1 MDPDRRTAVIAGV
14 LFIIATIAALLAA
27 ALTPVLTGA
36 DYLVEVATR
45 SYGIAAF
52 TSGYRGLALSHVQ
65 AMERWKGGLRHS
77 WALASAIQRGT
88 RPASDQK
95 RMSGQW
101 TVLRPDLLPLPTFDP
116 HTPYPHSMVALAVI
130 GLLVLLVAFYAISIY
145 NKLVKLKNLVAE
157 AWSGIDVQ
165 LKKRYDLIPNLVE
178 TVKGYAA
185 HEKETFENV
194 TRARA
199 AAQQATTVEGQ
210 QAAEKQLSGALMN
223 LIAVAERYPDLKA
236 NTNFLELQNM
246 LSVVE
251 GDIEKARRY
260 YNGNVRDQNTLIESF
275 PSNIIANMFSFVK
288 SAFFELDN
296 PAHKENPAVK
306 FS

>member
-1 MDPDRRTAVIAGV
+1 MTPLIVI
-14 LFIIATIAALLAA
+14 
-27 ALTPVLTGA
+27 
-36 DYLVEVATR
+36 
-45 SYGIAAF
+45 
-52 TSGYRGLALSHVQ
+52 LALV
-65 AMERWKGGLRHS
+65 
-77 WALASAIQRGT
+77 
-88 RPASDQK
+88 
-95 RMSGQW
+95 
-101 TVLRPDLLPLPTFDP
+101 V
-116 HTPYPHSMVALAVI
+116 
-130 GLLVLLVAFYAISIY
+130 LVAFYAIGIY

-185 HEKETFENV
+185 HEQETFENV

-210 QAAEKQLSGALMN
+210 QAAENRLNGALMN
-223 LIAVAERYPDLKA
+223 LIAVAERYPELKA

-251 GDIEKARRY
+251 GDIEKSRRY
-260 YNGNVRDQNTLIESF
+260 YNGNVREQNTLIESF
-275 PSNIIANMFSFVK
+275 PSNLIANAFGFVK

-296 PAHKENPAVK
+296 PAHKENPTVK
-306 FS
+306 FA

>member
-1 MDPDRRTAVIAGV
+1 MTVVAVI
-14 LFIIATIAALLAA
+14 
-27 ALTPVLTGA
+27 
-36 DYLVEVATR
+36 
-45 SYGIAAF
+45 
-52 TSGYRGLALSHVQ
+52 LALV
-65 AMERWKGGLRHS
+65 
-77 WALASAIQRGT
+77 
-88 RPASDQK
+88 
-95 RMSGQW
+95 
-101 TVLRPDLLPLPTFDP
+101 
-116 HTPYPHSMVALAVI
+116 
-130 GLLVLLVAFYAISIY
+130 VLLAFYAIAIY

-185 HEKETFENV
+185 HEKETLENV
-194 TRARA
+194 TRART

-210 QAAEKQLSGALMN
+210 QVAEKNLSGALMN

-260 YNGNVRDQNTLIESF
+260 YNGNVREQNTLIESF
-275 PSNIIANMFSFVK
+275 PSNLIANAFGFVK
-288 SAFFELDN
+288 SVFFELDN
-296 PAHKENPAVK
+296 PAHKEAPSVK
-306 FS
+306 FA

>member
-1 MDPDRRTAVIAGV
+1 MIAVGV
-14 LFIIATIAALLAA
+14 
-27 ALTPVLTGA
+27 V
-36 DYLVEVATR
+36 
-45 SYGIAAF
+45 
-52 TSGYRGLALSHVQ
+52 
-65 AMERWKGGLRHS
+65 
-77 WALASAIQRGT
+77 
-88 RPASDQK
+88 
-95 RMSGQW
+95 
-101 TVLRPDLLPLPTFDP
+101 
-116 HTPYPHSMVALAVI
+116 VALIV
-130 GLLVLLVAFYAISIY
+130 LVAFYAIGIY

-199 AAQQATTVEGQ
+199 AAQQATTVEGH
-210 QAAEKQLSGALMN
+210 QAAEKNLNGALMN

-260 YNGNVRDQNTLIESF
+260 YNGNVREQNTLIESF
-275 PSNIIANMFSFVK
+275 PSNLIANAFGFVK
-288 SAFFELDN
+288 SVLFEL
-296 PAHKENPAVK
+296 ENPAERNAPSVK
-306 FS
+306 FT

>member
-1 MDPDRRTAVIAGV
+1 MI
-14 LFIIATIAALLAA
+14 ALLVIIG
-27 ALTPVLTGA
+27 LVVL
-36 DYLVEVATR
+36 
-45 SYGIAAF
+45 
-52 TSGYRGLALSHVQ
+52 LALY
-65 AMERWKGGLRHS
+65 A
-77 WALASAIQRGT
+77 
-88 RPASDQK
+88 
-95 RMSGQW
+95 
-101 TVLRPDLLPLPTFDP
+101 
-116 HTPYPHSMVALAVI
+116 VA
-130 GLLVLLVAFYAISIY
+130 IY

-185 HEKETFENV
+185 HEKETLENV

-210 QAAEKQLSGALMN
+210 QVAEKNLSGALMN
-223 LIAVAERYPDLKA
+223 LLAVAERYPDLKA

-251 GDIEKARRY
+251 GDIEKSRRY
-260 YNGNVRDQNTLIESF
+260 YNGNVREQNTLIESF

-296 PAHKENPAVK
+296 PAHKENPSVK